1 MSSIAEIKAHYNFT
15 SGDADNLV
23 KLRAVMQRRADE
35 FVDRVLQPCKKH
47 FTDADKFLKDEATV
61 KKHQDALEAVV
72 CRIVFRG
79 LRRALLCGA

>member
-23 KLRAVMQRRADE
+23 KLGAVMQRRADE
-35 FVDRVLQPCKKH
+35 FVAEFYNHIRH

-61 KKHQDALEAVV
+61 KKHQDALKLVV
-72 CRIVFRG
+72 CRTAFRG
-79 LRRALLCGA
+79 LRRALLCRA